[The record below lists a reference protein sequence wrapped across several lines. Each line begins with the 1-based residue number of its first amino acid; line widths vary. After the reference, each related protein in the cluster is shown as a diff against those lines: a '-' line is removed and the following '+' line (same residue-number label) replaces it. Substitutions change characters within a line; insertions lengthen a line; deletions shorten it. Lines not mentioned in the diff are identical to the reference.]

1 MAIAN
6 LWPKNI
12 TNPILDTKII
22 LFDFYFRHI
31 EYPIYTAVAVTEMDF
46 ERIDINQCPKG
57 RGK

>member
-1 MAIAN
+1 MTKKYYKSNTIS
-6 LWPKNI
+6 KINI
-12 TNPILDTKII
+12 S
-22 LFDFYFRHI
+22 FDFYFRHI